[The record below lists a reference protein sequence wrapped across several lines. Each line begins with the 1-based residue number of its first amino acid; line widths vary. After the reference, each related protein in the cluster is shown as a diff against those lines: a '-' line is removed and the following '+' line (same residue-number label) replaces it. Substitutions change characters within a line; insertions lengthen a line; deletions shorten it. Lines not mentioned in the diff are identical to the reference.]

1 MLSAEGNFFMA
12 TNSNLGKNSRLH
24 LLGAMLLLWCAAIC
38 GRLVYLQIFRYG
50 GFVKQAE
57 HQQQREIPL
66 SAKRGVIYDRSGKE
80 LAMSVLVD
88 SAFAVPSEV
97 KDLPTAVSLI
107 TRITRDDHNVV
118 LADCR
123 NHKTFCWVARKADD
137 ETIERIKSLNLQGI
151 HFQKEPKRF
160 YPARDLAAQV
170 VGTVGME
177 DVGQSGIE
185 HAFDEEM
192 RGRAGKMFISVDARR
207 QWFSDVEK
215 QPEPGASLVLTID
228 KNIQY
233 IAEKELDQAIHDTQA
248 IAGTV
253 IVENP
258 HTGEILAL
266 ANRPTFNPNLRKEI
280 TPNALTNRAVSYVYE
295 PGSTFKLVTIS
306 AALEEKLTN
315 PDEVFDCQMG
325 SIVYNGMRIRDSK
338 PHGLLPVWGVLAES
352 SDVGAIKIA
361 LRLGEDRL
369 YKYIRAYGFGQQ
381 TGIELPGE
389 TRGLTKPVS
398 RWSKV
403 SIAAISMG
411 QEIGI
416 SPLQLSGLISTFAN
430 DGVWVAPC
438 IVAGT
443 VGPNSAPQST
453 PQTVAFHPGASRR
466 VISSYTAAEMRSM
479 MQKVVIEGTGR
490 KAILEGYTSAG
501 KTGAAQKVDPATGAY
516 SKTKYIGSFAGFAPV
531 NNPQIVVAV
540 ILDSAV
546 GLHQGGQISAPVFR
560 RISQQVLEYLHVP
573 HDLPLAPQ
581 HQLLLA
587 KTKDKDLEEGTPDH
601 PGEPLETAEVNS
613 DSSDG
618 TKAPSVARATLRQA
632 QGRLSPATAGADGN
646 VVQAAMREP
655 VSSNA
660 VGGSSTQGNPSK
672 TPDAGTP
679 AQAKLPSTGTVVL
692 DVEQGGIEVPLFV
705 GKTVRGSVEAA
716 QDIGLEL
723 EAVGSG
729 VARQQTPV
737 AGTHVAAG
745 ARVTVQFG
753 RKSQDLNHRG
763 HRVHRGRRMNFSV
776 PLRVLCGK
784 TLRFDPQKNRV
795 IR

>member
-1 MLSAEGNFFMA
+1 MA
-12 TNSNLGKNSRLH
+12 SNSTPGKNSRLH
-24 LLGAMLLLWCAAIC
+24 ILGAVLVLWCVAIC
-38 GRLVYLQIFRYG
+38 GRLVFLQIFSYG
-50 GFVKQAE
+50 KFVKQAG
-57 HQQQREIPL
+57 HQQQRAIPL
-66 SAKRGVIYDRSGKE
+66 AAKRGVIYDRAGHE

-88 SAFAVPSEV
+88 SAFAVPTEV

-107 TRITRDDHNVV
+107 TRITGDDYNVV

-123 NHKTFCWVARKADD
+123 AHRTFCWVARKASD
-137 ETIERIKSLNLQGI
+137 ETIQRINSLKLQGI

-170 VGTVGME
+170 LGSVGME
-177 DVGQSGIE
+177 DSGQSGIE
-185 HAFDEEM
+185 HEFDDQL
-192 RGRAGKMFISVDARR
+192 RGRPGQMFISVDARR
-207 QWFSDVEK
+207 QWFADVET
-215 QPEPGASLVLTID
+215 QPDPGDNLVLTVD

-266 ANRPTFNPNLRKEI
+266 ANRPTFNPNLRKQI
-280 TPNALTNRAVSYVYE
+280 TPGALTNRAVSYVYE

-306 AALEEKLTN
+306 AALEEKVTN

-325 SIVYNGMRIRDSK
+325 AIVYNGMRIRDSK

-361 LRLGEDRL
+361 LRLGEDRF

-416 SPLQLSGLISTFAN
+416 SPMQLAGLISTFAN
-430 DGVWVAPC
+430 DGVWVAPR

-443 VGPNSAPQST
+443 VQPKGT
-453 PQTVAFHPGASRR
+453 PQTVAFHPGASHR
-466 VISSYTAAEMRSM
+466 VISSFTAAEMRSM
-479 MQKVVIEGTGR
+479 MQKVVLEGTGR

-501 KTGAAQKVDPATGAY
+501 KTGTAQKVDPATGVY

-573 HDLPLAPQ
+573 HDMPLAPQ

-601 PGEPLETAEVNS
+601 PGETLETAEVNG
-613 DSSDG
+613 DTFAP
-618 TKAPSVARATLRQA
+618 TKPSVARAPT
-632 QGRLSPATAGADGN
+632 PASAGGEAN

-655 VSSNA
+655 VSPDLANA
-660 VGGSSTQGNPSK
+660 VGSQEVPAKPPDATASTQL
-672 TPDAGTP
+672 
-679 AQAKLPSTGTVVL
+679 KLPSTGTVVL
-692 DVEQGGIEVPLFV
+692 DVEQGGIEVPTFV
-705 GKTVRGSVEAA
+705 GKTVRGAVESA

-723 EAVGSG
+723 DAVGSG
-729 VARQQTPV
+729 VARQQSPP

-753 RKSQDLNHRG
+753 R
-763 HRVHRGRRMNFSV
+763 
-776 PLRVLCGK
+776 
-784 TLRFDPQKNRV
+784 
-795 IR
+795 

>member
-1 MLSAEGNFFMA
+1 MA
-12 TNSNLGKNSRLH
+12 SDRASDRTSGKNSRLYA
-24 LLGAMLLLWCAAIC
+24 LGAFLFLWCFAIC
-38 GRLVYLQIFRYG
+38 GRLVVLQIFDYG
-50 GFVKQAE
+50 KFVKQAG
-57 HQQQREIPL
+57 HQQQRAIPL
-66 SAKRGVIYDRSGKE
+66 AAKRGVIYDRAGHE

-88 SAFAVPSEV
+88 SAFAVPTEV
-97 KDLPTAVSLI
+97 KDLPTAISLI
-107 TRITRDDHNVV
+107 TRITGDDYNVV

-123 NHKTFCWVARKADD
+123 AHKTFCWVARKANDD
-137 ETIERIKSLNLQGI
+137 TIERINSLKLQGI

-170 VGTVGME
+170 LGSVGME
-177 DVGQSGIE
+177 DSGQSGIE
-185 HAFDEEM
+185 HEFDDEL
-192 RGRAGKMFISVDARR
+192 RGHPGKMFISVDARR
-207 QWFSDVEK
+207 QWFADVET
-215 QPEPGASLVLTID
+215 QPDPGDNLVLTID

-233 IAEKELDQAIHDTQA
+233 IAEKELEQAIHDTQA

-266 ANRPTFNPNLRKEI
+266 ANRPTFNPNLRKQI
-280 TPNALTNRAVSYVYE
+280 TPSALTNRAVSYVYE

-306 AALEEKLTN
+306 AALEEKITN
-315 PDEVFDCQMG
+315 PNEVFDCQMG
-325 SIVYNGMRIRDSK
+325 AIVYNGMRIRDSK

-361 LRLGEDRL
+361 LRLGEDRF

-416 SPLQLSGLISTFAN
+416 SPLQLAGLVSTFAN
-430 DGVWVAPC
+430 DGVWVAPR
-438 IVAGT
+438 IVTGT
-443 VGPNSAPQST
+443 VQPRGT
-453 PQTVAFHPGASRR
+453 PQTVAFHPGASHR
-466 VISSYTAAEMRSM
+466 VISPFTAAEMRSM
-479 MQKVVIEGTGR
+479 MQKVVLDAHGTGR
-490 KAILEGYTSAG
+490 RAILEGYSSAG
-501 KTGAAQKVDPATGAY
+501 KTGTAQKVDPATGAY
-516 SKTKYIGSFAGFAPV
+516 SKTKYIGSFAGFAPI

-587 KTKDKDLEEGTPDH
+587 RAKTNDKDLEEGTPDH
-601 PGEPLETAEVNS
+601 PGEPLETAEVNAV
-613 DSSDG
+613 SSDAA
-618 TKAPSVARATLRQA
+618 KPSVARAL
-632 QGRLSPATAGADGN
+632 LPATAGADGS

-655 VSSNA
+655 LRA
-660 VGGSSTQGNPSK
+660 AQGGVTPASQTIPAK
-672 TPDAGTP
+672 TPDAEPSPP
-679 AQAKLPSTGTVVL
+679 ARLPTTGTVVL
-692 DVEQGGIEVPLFV
+692 DVEQGGIEVPSFV
-705 GKTVRGSVEAA
+705 GKTVRGAVEAA
-716 QDIGLEL
+716 QDIGLQL
-723 EAVGSG
+723 DAVGSG
-729 VARQQTPV
+729 VARQQSPA
-737 AGTHVAAG
+737 AGTHVASG
-745 ARVTVQFG
+745 SRVTV
-753 RKSQDLNHRG
+753 
-763 HRVHRGRRMNFSV
+763 
-776 PLRVLCGK
+776 
-784 TLRFDPQKNRV
+784 
-795 IR
+795 

>member
-1 MLSAEGNFFMA
+1 MTPTTTLA
-12 TNSNLGKNSRLH
+12 KNRRLYLMGAV
-24 LLGAMLLLWCAAIC
+24 LLFWCVAIC

-50 GFVKQAE
+50 SFVKQAE

-66 SAKRGVIYDRSGKE
+66 SAKRGVIYDRAGHE

-88 SAFAVPSEV
+88 SAFAVPNEV

-107 TRITRDDHNVV
+107 TRITGEDRNVV

-137 ETIERIKSLNLQGI
+137 ETIERIQSLNLQGI

-177 DVGQSGIE
+177 DTGQSGIE
-185 HAFDEEM
+185 HAFDDEL

-215 QPEPGASLVLTID
+215 QPEAGESLVLTID

-233 IAEKELDQAIHDTQA
+233 IAEKELEQAIHDTRA

-266 ANRPTFNPNLRKEI
+266 ANRPTFNPNLRKQI
-280 TPNALTNRAVSYVYE
+280 TPGALTNRAVSYVYE

-315 PDEVFDCQMG
+315 PNEIFDCQMG

-352 SDVGAIKIA
+352 SDVGSIKIA
-361 LRLGEDRL
+361 LRLGEDRF
-369 YKYIRAYGFGQQ
+369 YKYIRAFGFGQQ

-389 TRGLTKPVS
+389 TRGMTKPVS

-416 SPLQLSGLISTFAN
+416 SPLQLSALISTFAN
-430 DGVWVAPC
+430 DGVWVAPR

-443 VGPNSAPQST
+443 VQPRGT
-453 PQTVAFHPGASRR
+453 PQTVAFHPGAAHR
-466 VISSYTAAEMRSM
+466 VVSSYTAAEMRSM
-479 MQKVVIEGTGR
+479 MQKVVLEGTGR
-490 KAILEGYTSAG
+490 KAILEGYSSAG
-501 KTGAAQKVDPATGAY
+501 KTGTAQKVDPATGAY

-531 NNPQIVVAV
+531 NNPQIVVAG

-546 GLHQGGQISAPVFR
+546 GQHQGGQVSAPVFR
-560 RISQQVLEYLHVP
+560 RISQQVLEYLHVA

-581 HQLLLA
+581 HQLLMA
-587 KTKDKDLEEGTPDH
+587 SRTRDKDLEEGTPDH
-601 PGEPLETAEVNS
+601 PGEPLETAEVNG
-613 DSSDG
+613 DSG
-618 TKAPSVARATLRQA
+618 
-632 QGRLSPATAGADGN
+632 AGKD
-646 VVQAAMREP
+646 
-655 VSSNA
+655 
-660 VGGSSTQGNPSK
+660 
-672 TPDAGTP
+672 
-679 AQAKLPSTGTVVL
+679 
-692 DVEQGGIEVPLFV
+692 
-705 GKTVRGSVEAA
+705 
-716 QDIGLEL
+716 
-723 EAVGSG
+723 
-729 VARQQTPV
+729 
-737 AGTHVAAG
+737 
-745 ARVTVQFG
+745 
-753 RKSQDLNHRG
+753 
-763 HRVHRGRRMNFSV
+763 
-776 PLRVLCGK
+776 
-784 TLRFDPQKNRV
+784 
-795 IR
+795 

>member
-1 MLSAEGNFFMA
+1 MA
-12 TNSNLGKNSRLH
+12 IPSTGKNSRLH
-24 LLGAMLLLWCAAIC
+24 LLSAVLVFWCVAIC
-38 GRLVYLQIFRYG
+38 GRLVYLQIFSYG
-50 GFVKQAE
+50 RFVKQAG
-57 HQQQREIPL
+57 HQQQRAIPL
-66 SAKRGVIYDRSGKE
+66 AAKRGIIYDRSGKE

-88 SAFAVPSEV
+88 SAFAVPTEV

-107 TRITRDDHNVV
+107 TRITGDDYNVV

-123 NHKTFCWVARKADD
+123 AHKTFCWVARKASD
-137 ETIERIKSLNLQGI
+137 ETIQRINSLKLQGI
-151 HFQKEPKRF
+151 HYQKEPKRF

-170 VGTVGME
+170 LGSVGME
-177 DVGQSGIE
+177 DSGQSGIE
-185 HAFDEEM
+185 HEFDDEL

-207 QWFSDVEK
+207 QWFADVET
-215 QPEPGASLVLTID
+215 QPDPGDNLVLTID

-266 ANRPTFNPNLRKEI
+266 ANRPTFNPNSRKQI
-280 TPNALTNRAVSYVYE
+280 TPGALTNRAVSYVYE

-306 AALEEKLTN
+306 AALEEKVTN
-315 PDEVFDCQMG
+315 PNELFDCQMG
-325 SIVYNGMRIRDSK
+325 AIVYNGMRIRDSK
-338 PHGLLPVWGVLAES
+338 PHGILPVWGVLAES

-361 LRLGEDRL
+361 LRLGEERF

-416 SPLQLSGLISTFAN
+416 SPIQLAGLISTFAN
-430 DGVWVAPC
+430 DGVWVAPR
-438 IVAGT
+438 IVTGE
-443 VGPNSAPQST
+443 VQPKGT
-453 PQTVAFHPGASRR
+453 PQTVAFHPGPSHR

-479 MQKVVIEGTGR
+479 MQKVVLEGTGR
-490 KAILEGYTSAG
+490 KAILEGYSSAG
-501 KTGAAQKVDPATGAY
+501 KTGTAQKVDPATGAY

-546 GLHQGGQISAPVFR
+546 GLHQGGQISAPVFH
-560 RISQQVLEYLHVP
+560 RITQQVLEYLHVP

-581 HQLLLA
+581 HQLLMA
-587 KTKDKDLEEGTPDH
+587 QSKTRDKDLEEGTPDH
-601 PGEPLETAEVNS
+601 PGETLETAEVNA
-613 DSSDG
+613 DP
-618 TKAPSVARATLRQA
+618 KPSVARALP
-632 QGRLSPATAGADGN
+632 PATTGAAGN
-646 VVQAAMREP
+646 VVQAAVREP
-655 VSSNA
+655 LSSITP
-660 VGGSSTQGNPSK
+660 GSIEEAPPK
-672 TPDAGTP
+672 TSDAP
-679 AQAKLPSTGTVVL
+679 ASAKLPSSGTVVL
-692 DVEQGGIEVPLFV
+692 DVEQGGIEVPSFV
-705 GKTVRGSVEAA
+705 GKTVRGAVEAA
-716 QDIGLEL
+716 QDLGLEL
-723 EAVGSG
+723 DAVGSG
-729 VARQQTPV
+729 VARQQTPP

-753 RKSQDLNHRG
+753 R
-763 HRVHRGRRMNFSV
+763 
-776 PLRVLCGK
+776 
-784 TLRFDPQKNRV
+784 
-795 IR
+795 

>member
-1 MLSAEGNFFMA
+1 MLVF
-12 TNSNLGKNSRLH
+12 
-24 LLGAMLLLWCAAIC
+24 WCLAIC
-38 GRLVYLQIFRYG
+38 LRLVYLQIFSYG
-50 GFVKQAE
+50 KFAKQAE

-66 SAKRGVIYDRSGKE
+66 SAKRGVIYDRAGRE

-88 SAFAVPSEV
+88 SVFAVPSEV

-107 TRITRDDHNVV
+107 TRITGEDSRVV

-123 NHKTFCWVARKADD
+123 NHKTFCWVARKAGD
-137 ETIERIKSLNLQGI
+137 ETVERIKSLNLQGI

-170 VGTVGME
+170 LGSVGME
-177 DVGQSGIE
+177 DSGQSGIE
-185 HAFDEEM
+185 HAFDDEL
-192 RGRAGKMFISVDARR
+192 RGRSGRMLISVDARK
-207 QWFSDVEK
+207 QWFSSVET
-215 QPEPGASLVLTID
+215 QPEPGENLVLTVD

-233 IAEKELDQAIHDTQA
+233 IAEKELEQAIHDTQA

-266 ANRPTFNPNLRKEI
+266 ANRPTFNPNLRKQI
-280 TPNALTNRAVSYVYE
+280 TPAALTNRAVSYVYE

-325 SIVYNGMRIRDSK
+325 AIVYNGMRIRDAK

-361 LRLGEDRL
+361 LRLGEDRF
-369 YKYIRAYGFGQQ
+369 YKYIRAYGFGQP

-416 SPLQLSGLISTFAN
+416 SPLQLAGLVSTFAN
-430 DGVWVAPC
+430 DGVWVAPR

-443 VGPNSAPQST
+443 APPQTT
-453 PQTVAFHPGASRR
+453 PQTVAFHPGGSRR

-479 MQKVVIEGTGR
+479 MERVVLEGTGR
-490 KAILEGYTSAG
+490 KAILEGYSAAG
-501 KTGAAQKVDPATGAY
+501 KTGTAQKVDPATGAY

-546 GLHQGGQISAPVFR
+546 GQHQGGQVSAPVFH
-560 RISQQVLEYLHVP
+560 RIAQQVLEYLHVP
-573 HDLPLAPQ
+573 HDLPLAPK

-587 KTKDKDLEEGTPDH
+587 SRAKDKDLEEGTPDH
-601 PGEPLETAEVNS
+601 PGEPLETAEVNQ
-613 DSSDG
+613 DS
-618 TKAPSVARATLRQA
+618 SVARAPLRQA
-632 QGRLSPATAGADGN
+632 QGRLTPANAGSSNTAVGDGH
-646 VVQAAMREP
+646 VVQAAIRQRESVP
-655 VSSNA
+655 EPSGRS
-660 VGGSSTQGNPSK
+660 GGPASQPK
-672 TPDAGTP
+672 TPSPTEVP
-679 AQAKLPSTGTVVL
+679 ATAQTKLPATGTVVL
-692 DVEQGGIEVPLFV
+692 DVEQGGIEVPSFV
-705 GKTVRGSVEAA
+705 GKTVRGAVEAA
-716 QDIGLEL
+716 QDAGLEL
-723 EAVGSG
+723 EPVGSG
-729 VARQQTPV
+729 VARQQSPP

-745 ARVTVQFG
+745 SRVTVQFG
-753 RKSQDLNHRG
+753 R
-763 HRVHRGRRMNFSV
+763 
-776 PLRVLCGK
+776 
-784 TLRFDPQKNRV
+784 
-795 IR
+795 

>member
-1 MLSAEGNFFMA
+1 MA
-12 TNSNLGKNSRLH
+12 TSSNLGKNSRLY
-24 LLGAMLLLWCAAIC
+24 LLGAMLLFWCAAIC
-38 GRLVYLQIFRYG
+38 GRLVYLQVFRYG
-50 GFVKQAE
+50 SFVKQAE
-57 HQQQREIPL
+57 HQQQRAIPL
-66 SAKRGVIYDRSGKE
+66 SAKRGVIYDRAGHE

-88 SAFAVPSEV
+88 SAFAVPTEV

-107 TRITRDDHNVV
+107 TRITGEDHNVV

-137 ETIERIKSLNLQGI
+137 ETIERIKSLRLQGI

-177 DVGQSGIE
+177 DSGQSGIE
-185 HAFDEEM
+185 HAFDDEL

-215 QPEPGASLVLTID
+215 QPEPGENLVLTID

-315 PDEVFDCQMG
+315 PDEIFDCQMG

-361 LRLGEDRL
+361 LRLGEDRF

-416 SPLQLSGLISTFAN
+416 SPLQLTGLISTFAN
-430 DGVWVAPC
+430 DGVWVAPR
-438 IVAGT
+438 IVAGK
-443 VGPNSAPQST
+443 VEPQST

-479 MQKVVIEGTGR
+479 MQKVVLEGTGR

-501 KTGAAQKVDPATGAY
+501 KTGTAQKVDPATGAY
-516 SKTKYIGSFAGFAPV
+516 SKTKYIGSFAGFAPL

-560 RISQQVLEYLHVP
+560 RVAQQVLEYLHTP
-573 HDLPLAPQ
+573 HDLPLAPN

-587 KTKDKDLEEGTPDH
+587 ARARDKDLEEGTPDH
-601 PGEPLETAEVNS
+601 PGEPLETAEVNG
-613 DSSDG
+613 D
-618 TKAPSVARATLRQA
+618 TNVARAP
-632 QGRLSPATAGADGN
+632 SPATADSKGK
-646 VVQAAMREP
+646 VVQAAMRQSDVVASVP
-655 VSSNA
+655 SVSNQPPPSPDAVSS
-660 VGGSSTQGNPSK
+660 QPE
-672 TPDAGTP
+672 
-679 AQAKLPSTGTVVL
+679 LPSTGTVVL
-692 DVEQGGIEVPLFV
+692 DVEQGGIEVPSFV
-705 GKTVRGSVEAA
+705 GKTVRGAVEAA
-716 QDIGLEL
+716 QDAGLEL

-729 VARQQTPV
+729 VARQQSPP

-745 ARVTVQFG
+745 AHVTVQFG
-753 RKSQDLNHRG
+753 R
-763 HRVHRGRRMNFSV
+763 
-776 PLRVLCGK
+776 
-784 TLRFDPQKNRV
+784 
-795 IR
+795 